1 MMITTATQFYL
12 AVLVDFR
19 VFKLVASIGETYD
32 ILAEYLFLWSRDNLE
47 VWE

>member
-12 AVLVDFR
+12 AVLVDLR
-19 VFKLVASIGETYD
+19 VFKLMASIGETYD
-32 ILAEYLFLWSRDNLE
+32 ILVEYLFLWSRDNLE